1 MNNTEISEY
10 LNTTF
15 YLYKDEVTF
24 ESFSSFILGLV
35 FLNMIFIYINVIL
48 MFLFLVL
55 KYILITILDLLRLFI
70 ELLLEL
76 LEYE

>member
-24 ESFSSFILGLV
+24 ESFFSFILGLV
-35 FLNMIFIYINVIL
+35 FLNMMFIYINVIL
-48 MFLFLVL
+48 KFLFLFVR
-55 KYILITILDLLRLFI
+55 YILITILDLLRLFI

-76 LEYE
+76 LEYD